1 MIRVLTVDDHPALR
15 AGVDTVLRS
24 ALGIVPVG
32 AASDEHELWPLLKHA
47 RPEVVL
53 MDYQLPST
61 DGLLLC
67 HRIKHSARPPAVLV
81 YSAYAGAAMA
91 IPAQAAGAD
100 GLLDKSAEA
109 SELQEAIRR
118 VSRGD
123 RLFPPVTE
131 ELMEDAMQRIEP
143 QDRSLLGLLLTHA
156 GMGDVAA
163 AAGIPIDAAA
173 GRVQWL
179 IRRLAVDVSRPQQA
193 RNQSSR

>member
-15 AGVDTVLRS
+15 AGVETVLRS

-32 AASDEHELWPLLKHA
+32 AASGEHELWPLLKHT
-47 RPEVVL
+47 RPDVVL
-53 MDYQLPST
+53 MDYQLPTT

-67 HRIKHSARPPAVLV
+67 HRIKDSARPPAVLV
-81 YSAYAGAAMA
+81 YSAYAGASMV

-109 SELQEAIRR
+109 SELQDAIRR

-123 RLFPPVTE
+123 RLFPKVTE
-131 ELMEDAMQRIEP
+131 ELMEDAVRQIEP
-143 QDRSLLGLLLTHA
+143 EDRPLLGLLLAHA

-163 AAGIPIDAAA
+163 AAGIPIDTAA
-173 GRVQWL
+173 GRVQRL
-179 IRRLAVDVSRPQQA
+179 IRRLAVDVPLGSGGY
-193 RNQSSR
+193 